1 MNLLMEKKTEAGY
14 TPVADKKDGNNLVR
28 LRQLVHT
35 MKAMYMKLQPLLET
49 MTNTVKTHLP
59 FLKTTTLLK
68 NFPVSMR
75 GIAKTVAM
83 NLAKKFIKVKPT
95 SAFHPSK
102 WAEGLLKF
110 KDAITTEQGRSAALQ
125 QLIVLA
131 LENIQSIQTLRQ
143 IILAFI
149 QNRVAPQYL
158 PMTEL
163 KATLE
168 EHNTNQGA
176 INSVNEELEEIM
188 ELPLTHLIKFRT
200 PKASVNDVQRDVYG
214 VYTVIPQ
221 ITHKNLYYT
230 FEINALP
237 FTHDN
242 KNYRQ
247 YQPKHSRVMMRSS
260 DAKLYIHDREDYLC
274 VSYQNDFRCQLCSL
288 KRNPRRIVDDCTKG
302 IIEARSELIVT
313 DCPYVTDPEVSDV
326 TIRISDRK
334 WAYTVQD
341 DAKIEANCNNT
352 TEITQLPTTGVI
364 ELPEESACNFK
375 IINGPFTEF
384 QPYFP
389 NYNLTILQ
397 VKVRKPRY
405 VSLMELIKEHMRM
418 HAHYYFIGILLAT
431 AVMMII
437 TCIIAYCLCTRQR
450 RTKPQR
456 QTNITRQRQF
466 RRQKRQAE
474 EEAEIIEIPSPI
486 PSPVRVRPIPPIP
499 MQLALPAPRPFW
511 AVTNLP

>member
-1 MNLLMEKKTEAGY
+1 
-14 TPVADKKDGNNLVR
+14 
-28 LRQLVHT
+28 
-35 MKAMYMKLQPLLET
+35 
-49 MTNTVKTHLP
+49 
-59 FLKTTTLLK
+59 
-68 NFPVSMR
+68 
-75 GIAKTVAM
+75 
-83 NLAKKFIKVKPT
+83 
-95 SAFHPSK
+95 
-102 WAEGLLKF
+102 
-110 KDAITTEQGRSAALQ
+110 
-125 QLIVLA
+125 
-131 LENIQSIQTLRQ
+131 
-143 IILAFI
+143 
-149 QNRVAPQYL
+149 
-158 PMTEL
+158 
-163 KATLE
+163 
-168 EHNTNQGA
+168 
-176 INSVNEELEEIM
+176 
-188 ELPLTHLIKFRT
+188 
-200 PKASVNDVQRDVYG
+200 
-214 VYTVIPQ
+214 
-221 ITHKNLYYT
+221 LYYT
-230 FEINALP
+230 IEINALP

-247 YQPKHSRVMMRSS
+247 YQPKHGKVMMRSS
-260 DAKLYIHDREDYLC
+260 DAKLYIHDREDYSC
-274 VSYQNDFRCQLCSL
+274 VSYRNDFRCQLCSL

-302 IIEARSELIVT
+302 IIEARNELIVT

-341 DAKIEANCNNT
+341 DAKIEANCNST

-375 IINGPFTEF
+375 MINGPFTEF

-405 VSLMELIKEHMRM
+405 VRMMELIKEHMRM

-437 TCIIAYCLCTRQR
+437 TCIIACCLCTRRR
-450 RTKPQR
+450 RTKTQR
-456 QTNITRQRQF
+456 QTNTTRQRRF